1 MVLRVLGSSSSGN
14 AYILENVGEA
24 LLIEA
29 GVNFKKVVAALEGNI
44 SKVVGC
50 LITHEHGDHAGR
62 INEVLNAVIPVYATQ
77 GTIDNAKVK
86 SEWKPRTLER
96 EGNGYKVQQIGGFK
110 VIPFATKHDCA
121 EPVGFYIWHP
131 ETGGILFAT
140 DTYYLPNTFKGLN
153 NVLIECNYDPEIL
166 DRNVEEGRL
175 IPTLRERVRES
186 HLSIDTCIDAL
197 KANDLKA
204 VNNIVL
210 IHLSAGNGDPVA
222 FKDRVY
228 RATGK
233 RVHIAAPDLVLT
245 SIKRPSNYD

>member
-1 MVLRVLGSSSSGN
+1 MVLSVLGSSSNGN
-14 AYILENVGEA
+14 AYVLQNVGEA

-50 LITHEHGDHAGR
+50 LISHEHGDHAGR
-62 INEVLNAVIPVYATQ
+62 INEVLNAVIPVYATR
-77 GTIDNAKVK
+77 GTIDAAKIT
-86 SEWKPRTLER
+86 SEWKPRVLEHDG
-96 EGNGYKVQQIGGFK
+96 EGYKVHTLGRFK

-175 IPTLRERVRES
+175 IPALRERVRES
-186 HLSIDTCIDAL
+186 HLSIDTCIGAL

-210 IHLSAGNGDPVA
+210 IHLSSGNGDPVA
-222 FKDRVY
+222 FKDKVY

-233 RVHIAAPDLVLT
+233 RVHIAAPGLT
-245 SIKRPSNYD
+245 INFNKTPF

>member
-1 MVLRVLGSSSSGN
+1 MVLSVLGSSSSGN
-14 AYILENVGEA
+14 AYVLHNAGEA

-29 GVNFKKVVAALEGNI
+29 GIAFKKIVATLEGNI

-62 INEVLNAVIPVYATQ
+62 INEVLNAVIPVYATR
-77 GTIDNAKVK
+77 GTIEAAKVT
-86 SEWKPRTLER
+86 SEWKPRELER
-96 EGNGYKVQQIGGFK
+96 AEQGYKVQTIGRFK

-131 ETGGILFAT
+131 ETGGVLFAT

-197 KANDLKA
+197 KANNLKA

-210 IHLSAGNGDPVA
+210 IHLSSGNGDPVA

-233 RVHIAAPDLVLT
+233 RVHIA
-245 SIKRPSNYD
+245 RPGLNINFNKTPF

>member
-1 MVLRVLGSSSSGN
+1 MVLCVLGSSSSGN
-14 AYILENVGEA
+14 AYVLQNAGEA

-29 GVNFKKVVAALEGNI
+29 GINFKKVVAALEGNI

-62 INEVLNAVIPVYATQ
+62 INEVLNAVIPVYATR
-77 GTIDNAKVK
+77 GTIDATNIT
-86 SEWKPRTLER
+86 SEWKPRELER
-96 EGNGYKVQQIGGFK
+96 DGESYKVQTLGRFK

-153 NVLIECNYDPEIL
+153 NVLIECNYDPEII

-175 IPTLRERVRES
+175 IPVLRERVRES

-197 KANDLKA
+197 KANNLKA

-210 IHLSAGNGDPVA
+210 IHLSNGNGDPVA
-222 FKDRVY
+222 FKERVY

-233 RVHIAAPDLVLT
+233 RVHIATPGLT
-245 SIKRPSNYD
+245 INFNKTPF

>member
-1 MVLRVLGSSSSGN
+1 MVLSVLGSASTGN
-14 AYILENVGEA
+14 AYVLQNEGEA

-29 GVNFKKVVAALEGNI
+29 GIAFKKVVTALEGNI

-50 LITHEHGDHAGR
+50 LISHEHGDHAGR
-62 INEVLNAVIPVYATQ
+62 INEVLNAVIPVYATH
-77 GTIDNAKVK
+77 GTIEAAKVT
-86 SEWKPRTLER
+86 SEWKPRELER
-96 EGNGYKVQQIGGFK
+96 EGEGYKVQTLGRFK

-131 ETGGILFAT
+131 ETGGVLFAT

-166 DRNVEEGRL
+166 DRNVEEGRI

-197 KANDLKA
+197 RANDLKA

-222 FKDRVY
+222 FRERVY

-233 RVHIAAPDLVLT
+233 RVHIATPGL
-245 SIKRPSNYD
+245 SINFNKTPF

>member
-1 MVLRVLGSSSSGN
+1 MVLSVLGSSSSGN
-14 AYILENVGEA
+14 AYVLHNAGEA

-29 GVNFKKVVAALEGNI
+29 GIAFKKVVAALEGNI

-62 INEVLNAVIPVYATQ
+62 INEVLNAVIPVYATR
-77 GTIDNAKVK
+77 GTIESAKVT
-86 SEWKPRTLER
+86 SEWKPRELEKD
-96 EGNGYKVQQIGGFK
+96 GQGYKVQTIGRFK

-131 ETGGILFAT
+131 ETGGVLFAT

-197 KANDLKA
+197 NANDLKA

-210 IHLSAGNGDPVA
+210 IHLSAGNGDPVT
-222 FKDRVY
+222 FKERVY

-233 RVHIAAPDLVLT
+233 RVHIGRPGL
-245 SIKRPSNYD
+245 SINFNKTPF

>member
-1 MVLRVLGSSSSGN
+1 MVLSVLGSSSSGN
-14 AYILENVGEA
+14 AYVLQNVGEA

-50 LITHEHGDHAGR
+50 LISHEHGDHAGR
-62 INEVLNAVIPVYATQ
+62 VNEVLNAVIPVYATR
-77 GTIDNAKVK
+77 GTIDAAKIT
-86 SEWKPRTLER
+86 SEWKPRVLEHDG
-96 EGNGYKVQQIGGFK
+96 EGYKVQTLGRFK

-175 IPTLRERVRES
+175 IPALRERVRES
-186 HLSIDTCIDAL
+186 HLSIDTCIGAL

-210 IHLSAGNGDPVA
+210 IHLSSGNGDPVG
-222 FKDRVY
+222 FKDKVY

-233 RVHIAAPDLVLT
+233 RVHIAAPGLT
-245 SIKRPSNYD
+245 INFNKTPF

>member
-186 HLSIDTCIDAL
+186 HLSIDTCIDTL

-233 RVHIAAPDLVLT
+233 RVHIAAPGL
-245 SIKRPSNYD
+245 SINFNKTPF

>member
-228 RATGK
+228 SATGK
-233 RVHIAAPDLVLT
+233 RVHIAAPGL
-245 SIKRPSNYD
+245 SINFNKTPF

>member
-1 MVLRVLGSSSSGN
+1 MVLSVLGSSSSGN
-14 AYILENVGEA
+14 AYVLHNAGEA

-29 GVNFKKVVAALEGNI
+29 GIAFKKIVAELEGNI

-62 INEVLNAVIPVYATQ
+62 INEVLNAVIPVYATR
-77 GTIDNAKVK
+77 GTIEAAKVT
-86 SEWKPRTLER
+86 SEWKPRELER
-96 EGNGYKVQQIGGFK
+96 TEQGYKVQTIGRFK
-110 VIPFATKHDCA
+110 VIPFTTKHDSA

-131 ETGGILFAT
+131 ETGGVLFAT

-210 IHLSAGNGDPVA
+210 IHLSSGNGDPVA

-233 RVHIAAPDLVLT
+233 RVHIARPGL
-245 SIKRPSNYD
+245 SINFNKTPF

>member
-233 RVHIAAPDLVLT
+233 RVHIVAPGL
-245 SIKRPSNYD
+245 SINFNKTPF

>member
-1 MVLRVLGSSSSGN
+1 MKLTVIASGSSGN
-14 AYILENVGEA
+14 AYVLQNVGEA

-29 GVNFKKVVAALEGNI
+29 GINFKKVVAALEGNI

-62 INEVLNAVIPVYATQ
+62 INEVLNAVIPVYATR
-77 GTIDNAKVK
+77 GTIEAAKVT
-86 SEWKPRTLER
+86 SEWKPRELER
-96 EGNGYKVQQIGGFK
+96 NGEGYKVQNLGRFK
-110 VIPFATKHDCA
+110 VIPFPTKHDSA

-166 DRNVEEGRL
+166 DRNVEAGRL
-175 IPTLRERVRES
+175 IPALRERVRES
-186 HLSIDTCIDAL
+186 HLSIDTCIGAL

-210 IHLSAGNGDPVA
+210 IHLSSGNGDPVA
-222 FKDRVY
+222 FKEKVY

-233 RVHIAAPDLVLT
+233 RVHIAAPGLT
-245 SIKRPSNYD
+245 INFNKTPF

>member
-1 MVLRVLGSSSSGN
+1 MVLCVLGSSSSGN
-14 AYILENVGEA
+14 AYVLHNAGEA

-29 GVNFKKVVAALEGNI
+29 GIAFKKVVAALEGNI

-62 INEVLNAVIPVYATQ
+62 INEVLNAVIPVYATR
-77 GTIDNAKVK
+77 GTIEAANVT
-86 SEWKPRTLER
+86 SEWKPRELEKD
-96 EGNGYKVQQIGGFK
+96 GQGYKVQTIGRFK
-110 VIPFATKHDCA
+110 VIPFATKHDCS

-131 ETGGILFAT
+131 ETGGVLFAT

-197 KANDLKA
+197 NANDLKA

-210 IHLSAGNGDPVA
+210 IHLSAGNGDPVT
-222 FKDRVY
+222 FKERVY

-233 RVHIAAPDLVLT
+233 RVHIARPGL
-245 SIKRPSNYD
+245 SINFNKTPF

>member
-29 GVNFKKVVAALEGNI
+29 GVNFKKVVAVLEGNI

-96 EGNGYKVQQIGGFK
+96 EGNGYKVQQIGRFK

-233 RVHIAAPDLVLT
+233 RVHIAAPGLCINFNKT
-245 SIKRPSNYD
+245 PF